1 MSVGLAIRGPCPPD
15 PPPARG
21 RTGVAA
27 ITSSARPWSCP
38 ASASCSSCRS
48 SGCCCP
54 CPSIDSL
61 RGDVGG
67 RLANAAR
74 RRAGCGATAS
84 LAATPPTGKER
95 LPARMGGSRGT
106 EDARAW
112 LQPGRRW
119 QTGCQRSD
127 SVLPRGSAATAW
139 EGSTASETPASVA
152 VGSTVRSIA
161 FPPMRSIR
169 LVVSMERPST
179 TRATFTS

>member
-1 MSVGLAIRGPCPPD
+1 MAPLHPIDRRPEA
-15 PPPARG
+15 G
-21 RTGVAA
+21 RETAA

-61 RGDVGG
+61 PDDVGG

-74 RRAGCGATAS
+74 RRAGCGAAAS
-84 LAATPPTGKER
+84 LTARPQTGKER
-95 LPARMGGSRGT
+95 LVARSGGSRAT
-106 EDARAW
+106 KDAGASFE
-112 LQPGRRW
+112 PGRLDAEPFA
-119 QTGCQRSD
+119 QRSD
-127 SVLPRGSAATAW
+127 RVLPRESAATAG
-139 EGSTASETPASVA
+139 EGSSASASPASA
-152 VGSTVRSIA
+152 AAGSTVRSIV
-161 FPPMRSIR
+161 FPPIRSIR